1 MFIATLSG
9 VTSNLPPACPTDIT
23 ISGLCLTI
31 FSSIFSNDFL
41 KTVGISNFITS
52 APAIVSGSCLTASNA
67 GFTDS
72 PPNGSNPVI
81 KTFIFISPLVNT
93 TDSGIIYQ
101 NLLYIY
107 LINYNSFFILE
118 P

>member
-1 MFIATLSG
+1 MSIGWFFSLSSILASSMFIATLSG

-67 GFTDS
+67 G
-72 PPNGSNPVI
+72 
-81 KTFIFISPLVNT
+81 
-93 TDSGIIYQ
+93 
-101 NLLYIY
+101 LLI
-107 LINYNSFFILE
+107 LHQMDQILLLKLSFLFLL
-118 P
+118 